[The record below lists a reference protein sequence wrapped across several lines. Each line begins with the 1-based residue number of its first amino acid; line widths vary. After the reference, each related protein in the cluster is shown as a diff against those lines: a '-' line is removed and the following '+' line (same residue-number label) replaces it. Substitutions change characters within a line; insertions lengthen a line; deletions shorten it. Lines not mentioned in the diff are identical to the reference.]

1 MSVAGVKL
9 KLPLLNLQGTKLIK
23 HPVIAFC
30 RFFSLCQFINA
41 VFLLK
46 NNITSS
52 YMHSPPVVG
61 CVSLAG
67 GRAGLPEVY
76 IERSGESV
84 QPGCPVN
91 SS

>member
-1 MSVAGVKL
+1 MSIAGVKL
-9 KLPLLNLQGTKLIK
+9 KLPPLNLQGTKLIK
-23 HPVIAFC
+23 QPGIAIWGFFHPVN
-30 RFFSLCQFINA
+30 SQMLS
-41 VFLLK
+41 LLK

-84 QPGCPVN
+84 QPGCRVN